1 MVTTNGIL
9 GVIENKCQ
17 VIQFVVEDAIKRK
30 DELTHHKLIIT
41 GADPV
46 PLEIRGPSNESA
58 VGSVVERHDLC
69 NTHEE
74 ADNIILDQ
82 VCMYID
88 FTILICEQIRFIA
101 EYLPSIIC

>member
-1 MVTTNGIL
+1 M
-9 GVIENKCQ
+9 
-17 VIQFVVEDAIKRK
+17 VEDAIKRK
-30 DELTHHKLIIT
+30 NELTHHKLIIT

-58 VGSVVERHDLC
+58 VGSVVEQHDLR
-69 NTHEE
+69 NTHKE
-74 ADNIILDQ
+74 AYNIILDQ

-88 FTILICEQIRFIA
+88 STILICEQIRFIA